1 MIQNCRIPNPD
12 MDEWHLSYS
21 FYNKDEIYFLNMT
34 LNMRDLRG
42 EQLLESNIIA
52 SIKYE
57 ANAP

>member
-1 MIQNCRIPNPD
+1 

-21 FYNKDEIYFLNMT
+21 FYNKDEIYFWNMT